1 MDEQT
6 DEGWTDRWIDE
17 QMWHNQTKKPDN
29 QASKVEEG
37 DWRIKDRLLIPN
49 LILID

>member
-1 MDEQT
+1 M
-6 DEGWTDRWIDE
+6 DRWTVVTLS
-17 QMWHNQTKKPDN
+17 NKKKPDN